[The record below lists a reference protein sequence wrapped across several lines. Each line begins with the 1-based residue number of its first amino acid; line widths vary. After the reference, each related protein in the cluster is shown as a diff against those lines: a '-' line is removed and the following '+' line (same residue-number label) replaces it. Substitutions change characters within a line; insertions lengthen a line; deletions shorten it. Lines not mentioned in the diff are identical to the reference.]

1 MKFAA
6 FISIIISVAVMFA
19 ACQGAV
25 GPQGPKGDTGD
36 TGDTGDAG
44 PAGEQGPEGV
54 GTLTLS
60 GKTEAPIL
68 LSHVTRNNQ
77 KVIGA
82 QKEDVDITSYFRGG
96 KDPVTYELVPPNAD
110 PAHEDNNDTVFDN
123 ESVFKAEVNKDTGAL
138 TISARSATAAIDA
151 GSYTTGETVTFRA
164 VDGDKIKSDSV
175 NLMVKANREPT
186 IVAANQDDAVIE
198 LTVGMQNATDATRDG
213 LDDKGKKLDTQPNP
227 VCATFG
233 SCVYSIKLN
242 GATDTPSN
250 AAIFLENPE
259 GGDNTDAQVVASDDD
274 TAGMTLSV
282 VSHDEEVQVSAD
294 GTTLTVVGL
303 KSTFSDDSDNTN
315 DFASVTIKV
324 IDADG
329 LFVERDLAVI
339 VDTPPEVKSTF
350 ESSYSFPRGNSAVNV
365 VVGLAAHFKDVDDAT
380 LTYVVKSSD
389 DAKVA
394 FPTSYTDGG
403 VDGADLQVIPRN
415 IGSSTITV
423 TATDGRGQTAEQSF
437 TVRVTAPTTS

>member
-1 MKFAA
+1 
-6 FISIIISVAVMFA
+6 
-19 ACQGAV
+19 
-25 GPQGPKGDTGD
+25 
-36 TGDTGDAG
+36 
-44 PAGEQGPEGV
+44 
-54 GTLTLS
+54 
-60 GKTEAPIL
+60 
-68 LSHVTRNNQ
+68 
-77 KVIGA
+77 
-82 QKEDVDITSYFRGG
+82 
-96 KDPVTYELVPPNAD
+96 
-110 PAHEDNNDTVFDN
+110 
-123 ESVFKAEVNKDTGAL
+123 
-138 TISARSATAAIDA
+138 
-151 GSYTTGETVTFRA
+151 
-164 VDGDKIKSDSV
+164 
-175 NLMVKANREPT
+175 
-186 IVAANQDDAVIE
+186 
-198 LTVGMQNATDATRDG
+198 
-213 LDDKGKKLDTQPNP
+213 
-227 VCATFG
+227 
-233 SCVYSIKLN
+233 
-242 GATDTPSN
+242 
-250 AAIFLENPE
+250 
-259 GGDNTDAQVVASDDD
+259 
-274 TAGMTLSV
+274 MTLSV

-350 ESSYSFPRGNSAVNV
+350 ESSYSFPRGSSAVNV

-394 FPTSYTDGG
+394 FPTSYTDGE
-403 VDGADLQVIPRN
+403 VEGADLQVIPRN